1 MAPIEVTIPGISKRD
16 ERVAKL
22 RSSRRPQD
30 SMTLLA
36 YEKLED
42 FALDPNIRK
51 AFPGLRVGIF
61 DRIRKFEQ
69 DRYSPMSL
77 FSRLQHLAAYNE
89 GDFPMTV
96 PIQHAGV
103 VTPDASGQVNNAV
116 AVSQYR
122 AYLEQLDQFATALG
136 YDLSSDME
144 LDMMALEMVEIA
156 TRSMQQGAQP
166 VQPQQPAGSPSASA
180 PRARPRA
187 TR

>member
-1 MAPIEVTIPGISKRD
+1 
-16 ERVAKL
+16 
-22 RSSRRPQD
+22 
-30 SMTLLA
+30 
-36 YEKLED
+36 
-42 FALDPNIRK
+42 
-51 AFPGLRVGIF
+51 
-61 DRIRKFEQ
+61 
-69 DRYSPMSL
+69 
-77 FSRLQHLAAYNE
+77 
-89 GDFPMTV
+89 
-96 PIQHAGV
+96 

-122 AYLEQLDQFATALG
+122 AYLEHLDQFATALG

-144 LDMMALEMVEIA
+144 LDMMALEMVDIA